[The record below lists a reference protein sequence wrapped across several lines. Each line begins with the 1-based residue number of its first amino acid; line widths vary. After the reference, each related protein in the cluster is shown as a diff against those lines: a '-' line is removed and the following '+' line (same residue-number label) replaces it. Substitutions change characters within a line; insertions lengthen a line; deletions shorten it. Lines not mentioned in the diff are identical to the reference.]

1 MKRSD
6 RLAPVFSTFSSQ
18 LDAFFDTV
26 RLRRAAEIISLAK
39 RLAEQQDRDLRLKQ
53 PWIRPALAKR
63 LVCSLVALALSG
75 PVAFAQ
81 NYGLDSRAPIG
92 PYLNNIMP
100 ATSTGAFPAV
110 LSATGAFTDLTTLTP
125 TTGIIPFNVNSP
137 LWSDAAH
144 KTRWLAVPNDGP
156 PYLPDEQISFAP
168 VGEWS
173 FPDGT
178 VFVKHFELTVNE
190 ITGARKRLETRL
202 LVRKA
207 MGGVYGVTY
216 KWRPDNSDA
225 DLLPGNLDE
234 NITITTSTGGTRI
247 QKWSYPSRGQCLV
260 CHNSTANYVLGPK
273 THQMNGNFTYPST
286 GRTDNQL
293 RTFAHIGLLNPTPNE
308 SDIPNFLKSVSISDT
323 SAPVQHRMR
332 SWIDSNCSQ
341 CHRPGGVGPAFDA
354 RFYTPL
360 GNQDLID
367 NVVYFRDIE
376 GSPLYQRDN
385 ALDAR
390 KMPPLAKNMI
400 DETAMANLRQWI
412 ASPLSVLSVYLYQD
426 TSHLLVRF
434 NSHVDP
440 ATAATVAN
448 YALDQ
453 GVLISAAATGPEPDT
468 VILAISPLNQAQ
480 TYMLT
485 TSDVRD
491 TAPSANTIW
500 PQSPISFVAQF
511 APAPAGAR
519 LANIST
525 RLSVGT
531 GNNVLIGGFIVR
543 GTPAKR
549 VMIRAIGPSLTGI
562 ANVLADP
569 VLELHDDTGALIASN
584 DNWSDNYNRQE
595 IIDTSIAPAAENEAV
610 ILTTLPSSNTSVA
623 YTVILSGANNGTGVA
638 VVEVYDLDR
647 VFDSKLA
654 NISTRGFV
662 QTNDDVLIAGTII
675 GGPASQRVL
684 VRAIGPSLTVPGKLQ
699 DPTLELHDGNG
710 ALIEANDNWQDSPN
724 RQAIIDTTI
733 PPANDLES
741 AILVTLPG
749 NNAAYTAIVRGV
761 GGSTGI
767 GVVEVYGLTP

>member
-1 MKRSD
+1 MHSHGKSLKEHHQNRDAKLKRE
-6 RLAPVFSTFSSQ
+6 LI
-18 LDAFFDTV
+18 
-26 RLRRAAEIISLAK
+26 RRVVAIGRFYFGMAIFLT
-39 RLAEQQDRDLRLKQ
+39 L
-53 PWIRPALAKR
+53 ALAG
-63 LVCSLVALALSG
+63 A
-75 PVAFAQ
+75 AFAQ
-81 NYGLDSRAPIG
+81 DYGLDSRAPIG
-92 PYLNNIMP
+92 PYLNNVMP
-100 ATSTGAFPAV
+100 TTSAGALPAV
-110 LSATGAFTDLTTLTP
+110 LSATGAFTDLATLTP
-125 TTGIIPFNVNSP
+125 VTGIIPFNVNSP

-144 KTRWLAVPNDGP
+144 KNRWFAVPNDGP
-156 PYLPDEQISFAP
+156 PYTPDEQISFAP
-168 VGEWS
+168 TGEWA

-190 ITGARKRLETRL
+190 ITGERKRLETRL
-202 LVRKA
+202 LVRKPA
-207 MGGVYGVTY
+207 GGVYGVTY
-216 KWRPDNSDA
+216 KWRADNSDA
-225 DLLPGNLDE
+225 DLLPGALDE
-234 NITITTSTGGTRI
+234 DITITTSTGGTRI
-247 QKWSYPSRGQCLV
+247 QKWSYPSRGQCLA
-260 CHNSTANYVLGPK
+260 CHNTNANLVLGVK
-273 THQMNGNFTYPST
+273 THQLNGDFTYPST
-286 GRTDNQL
+286 GRTDNQV

-323 SAPVQHRMR
+323 SFPVQNRMR

-354 RFYTPL
+354 RYYTPSE
-360 GNQDLID
+360 NQDILN
-367 NVVYFRDIE
+367 NVVFFRDIE

-385 ALDAR
+385 ALDNS

-412 ASPLSVLSVYLYQD
+412 ASPLDILSVYLYQD

-440 ATAATVAN
+440 ITAATAAN
-448 YALDQ
+448 YVLDQ
-453 GVLISAAATGPEPDT
+453 GATVSQAAVGSEPDT
-468 VILAISPLNQAQ
+468 VLLSVSPFSQEQ
-480 TYMLT
+480 TYVLT

-500 PQSPISFVAQF
+500 PQSQTSFVARYESV
-511 APAPAGAR
+511 PAGAR

-543 GTPAKR
+543 GGSTKR

-562 ANVLADP
+562 PNILANP
-569 VLELHDDTGALIASN
+569 VLELHDSVGAVIGSN

-595 IIDTSIAPAAENEAV
+595 ISDTGIAPASANEAV
-610 ILTTLPSSNTSVA
+610 ILTTLPSSDSSIA
-623 YTVILSGANNGTGVA
+623 YTVILSGLDDGTGVGI
-638 VVEVYDLDR
+638 VEVYDLDR
-647 VFDSKLA
+647 TFASKLA

-662 QTNDDVLIAGTII
+662 QTDDNVLVAGTIV

-684 VRAIGPSLTVPGKLQ
+684 VRAIGPSLSIPGKLE

-710 ALIEANDNWQDSPN
+710 AVIQSNDNWQDSPD

-733 PPANDLES
+733 APTNDLES
-741 AILVTLPG
+741 AILATLPG

-767 GVVEVYGLTP
+767 ANVEVYALTP